1 MAEQQCF
8 RVRFWGVRGSFPTPG
23 PQTVRHGGNTS
34 CVEVQ
39 AGPHTLILDAGTG
52 IISLGKELLQ
62 RAAGTPLH
70 LSLFITH
77 GHGDHLLGIPFFTP
91 LYSPHT
97 TINIFGPSLV
107 DQSIEQLVTPI
118 MSPPYFPVDIRTLP
132 SCRTFYTISEEEQIF
147 WRRGDIEPTI
157 EPVGTGEELGYLPP
171 GHSSLS
177 PRQGRVGAFVPA
189 RRPAEAEVRVVAR
202 FTNSHP
208 MDGALIYCIEY
219 AGRRLVY
226 STDVEWK
233 EQYDLGFLDF
243 VEGADLLI
251 HDAQYTNH
259 DYQQSKQGF
268 GHSTLEMATGVA
280 RAAHVRQLI
289 LFHHEPT
296 YDDSELDAMEIQAR
310 RQFANTRSA
319 YEGMEIDLLV
329 P

>member
-1 MAEQQCF
+1 MAEQQRF
-8 RVRFWGVRGSFPTPG
+8 KVRFWGVRGSYATPG
-23 PQTVRHGGNTS
+23 SPTVRHGGNTS

-52 IISLGKELLQ
+52 IIGLGKELLQ
-62 RAAGTPLH
+62 RAAGAPLH

-91 LYSPHT
+91 LYSPDT
-97 TINIFGPSLV
+97 SINIFGPRLL
-107 DQSIEQLVTPI
+107 DRSIEQLVTPI

-147 WRRGDIEPTI
+147 WRSGDIEPTI
-157 EPVGTGEELGYLPP
+157 KPVGAEEDLRG
-171 GHSSLS
+171 
-177 PRQGRVGAFVPA
+177 VGDLVFA
-189 RRPAEAEVRVVAR
+189 RGSAKAEVRVVAR

-208 MDGALIYCIEY
+208 MDGALIYRIEY

-233 EQYDLGFLDF
+233 EQYDLGFLAL

-259 DYQQSKQGF
+259 DYQQSKQGY

-280 RAAHVRQLI
+280 RAAHVRELI

-296 YDDSELDAMEIQAR
+296 YDDSELDAMEVQAR
-310 RQFANTRSA
+310 TQFANTRSA
-319 YEGMEIDLLV
+319 YEGMEIDL
-329 P
+329 